1 MASHSHASGRS
12 SGVSSFAPLGP
23 VATQA
28 ECRYRRPMASP
39 IDVVDNPAEQRY
51 EAVVDGVRARNL
63 HVVPQ
68 CPFIAGYIDRH
79 PDYRD
84 LVAVD

>member
-1 MASHSHASGRS
+1 
-12 SGVSSFAPLGP
+12 
-23 VATQA
+23 
-28 ECRYRRPMASP
+28 MASP